1 MWLKARKVIEDWLFA
16 PAPGGS
22 ATERLRRLARYPYA
36 LGRDL
41 LGGQLNLHA
50 MSLVYATLLAL
61 IPLLALSILIL
72 RLFDIHRVL
81 GPLVLEFFRPL
92 GPAAPQLTQRVMDF
106 ADHVRGGLV
115 GSLGLVLLVWTL
127 LGALMKLEDSFNFLW
142 HVEQPRG
149 LARRTAEYLALLAV
163 GPLLIAAVLY
173 MSRLAQPD
181 SSAPAGVPLLGHA
194 LHSAQALIPY
204 LFIGALFA
212 ALYTFIPNTR
222 VRWEP
227 ALAGGLVAGALW
239 AGLSRIFTRFVI
251 NAGHL
256 MLVYAGFALVIS
268 ALVWTYFGWLILL
281 LGARLSFYVQ
291 NPTYLRLGLREMRLS
306 GAESEQ
312 LALSIM
318 VLVGRYQLTGK
329 TAPTISTLAEALQLP
344 AVAVARMT
352 AALEAG
358 GLVVESAQ
366 ERVLPSRDPAQ
377 IRLDE
382 ILAIARNRTGT
393 WEGLHA
399 HVPRPVAQLCRSLE
413 QTGREYLAERT
424 LRELVDS

>member
-16 PAPGGS
+16 PAAGGS
-22 ATERLRRLARYPYA
+22 AAVRLRRLARYPYA

-61 IPLLALSILIL
+61 IPLLALSIMIL

-92 GPAAPQLTQRVMDF
+92 GPTAPQLTQRVMDF

-115 GSLGLVLLVWTL
+115 GSLGGVLLIWTL
-127 LGALMKLEDSFNFLW
+127 LSTLMKLENSFNFIW
-142 HVEQPRG
+142 HVEKPRG

-173 MSRLAQPD
+173 MSRLAQPG
-181 SSAPAGVPLLGHA
+181 APAHGGVPLLSRA
-194 LHSAQALIPY
+194 LQGAPTLMPY
-204 LFIGALFA
+204 LFIGAMFS
-212 ALYTFIPNTR
+212 ALYAFIPNTR
-222 VRWEP
+222 VRWWP

-239 AGLSRIFTRFVI
+239 AALGQIFTRFVI
-251 NAGHL
+251 GAGHM

-318 VLVGRYQLTGK
+318 MLVGRYQLTGS
-329 TAPTISTLAEALQLP
+329 TAPTISTLSETMQLP
-344 AVAVARMT
+344 AIAVARMT

-366 ERVLPSRDPAQ
+366 ERVMPSRDPGQ
-377 IRLDE
+377 IRLEE
-382 ILAIARNRTGT
+382 ILAIARTRTGT

-399 HVPRPVAQLCRSLE
+399 HVPPQVAQLCGSLE
-413 QTGREYLAERT
+413 QTGRAYLAGRT
-424 LRELVDS
+424 LRELIDS

>member
-1 MWLKARKVIEDWLFA
+1 MWLRARKVIEDWLFA
-16 PAPGGS
+16 PAAGGS
-22 ATERLRRLARYPYA
+22 AAERLRRLARYPYA

-61 IPLLALSILIL
+61 IPLLALCILIL

-115 GSLGLVLLVWTL
+115 GSLGGVLLIWTL
-127 LGALMKLEDSFNFLW
+127 LSALMKLENSFNFIW

-173 MSRLAQPD
+173 MSRLALPG
-181 SSAPAGVPLLGHA
+181 APAHGGVPLLGRVLQGAPA
-194 LHSAQALIPY
+194 LVPY

-212 ALYTFIPNTR
+212 ALYAFIPNTR
-222 VRWEP
+222 VRWWP

-239 AGLSRIFTRFVI
+239 AALSRIFTRFVI
-251 NAGHL
+251 GAGHM

-318 VLVGRYQLTGK
+318 VLVGRYPLTGS
-329 TAPTISTLAEALQLP
+329 TAPTISTLSEIMQLP
-344 AVAVARMT
+344 AIAVARMT

-358 GLVVESAQ
+358 GLLVESAQ
-366 ERVLPSRDPAQ
+366 ERVMPSRDPGQ
-377 IRLDE
+377 IPLEE
-382 ILAIARNRTGT
+382 ILAIARTRTGT

-399 HVPRPVAQLCRSLE
+399 HVPPQVAQLCGSLE
-413 QTGREYLAERT
+413 QTGRAYLGGRT
-424 LRELVDS
+424 LRELIDS

>member
-1 MWLKARKVIEDWLFA
+1 MWLRARKVIEDWLFA
-16 PAPGGS
+16 PATGGS
-22 ATERLRRLARYPYA
+22 AAERLRRLARYPYA

-61 IPLLALSILIL
+61 IPLLALSILVL

-92 GPAAPQLTQRVMDF
+92 GPTAPQLTQRVMDF

-115 GSLGLVLLVWTL
+115 GSLGGVLLIWTL
-127 LGALMKLEDSFNFLW
+127 LSTLMKLENSFNFIW
-142 HVEQPRG
+142 HVEKPRG

-173 MSRLAQPD
+173 MSRLAQPG
-181 SSAPAGVPLLGHA
+181 APADGGVPLLGQAMHA
-194 LHSAQALIPY
+194 APTLLPY
-204 LFIGALFA
+204 LFIGGLFA
-212 ALYTFIPNTR
+212 ALYAFIPNTR
-222 VRWEP
+222 VRWWP

-239 AGLSRIFTRFVI
+239 AALSRIFTRFVI
-251 NAGHL
+251 GAGHM

-318 VLVGRYQLTGK
+318 VLVGRYQLTGS
-329 TAPTISTLAEALQLP
+329 TAPTISTLSETMQLP
-344 AVAVARMT
+344 AIAVARMT

-366 ERVLPSRDPAQ
+366 ERVMPSRDPGQ
-377 IRLDE
+377 IRLEE
-382 ILAIARNRTGT
+382 ILAIARTRTGT

-399 HVPRPVAQLCRSLE
+399 HVPPQVAQLCGSLE
-413 QTGREYLAERT
+413 QTGRTYLAKRT
-424 LRELVDS
+424 LRELIDS